1 MLLRRLRWMLDEVVV
16 CTTGDPTRLPE
27 ASLPA
32 GYSLRTLDALDVKD
46 ARAWLAV
53 HNAAFERA
61 WGLADYRRAI
71 PDHPHYDV
79 QGIFLVEHEGRP
91 VATAAYCVYRRNRN
105 VGCGH
110 YGGVVTAHRR
120 RGLGRAL
127 SVLRYRTLH
136 ELGVTR
142 VEAETTIGRRPSLL
156 VQFGL
161 GMRPKLRLDDWNT
174 PDAAVPLARRIAK
187 VRLER
192 LYRRFLA
199 TRETRSPVA
208 LYTDVHPR
216 SAVGPAGGVLGGSLV
231 TPDLRPGLRRIR
243 D

>member
-1 MLLRRLRWMLDEVVV
+1 
-16 CTTGDPTRLPE
+16 
-27 ASLPA
+27 
-32 GYSLRTLDALDVKD
+32 
-46 ARAWLAV
+46 
-53 HNAAFERA
+53 
-61 WGLADYRRAI
+61 
-71 PDHPHYDV
+71 
-79 QGIFLVEHEGRP
+79 
-91 VATAAYCVYRRNRN
+91 
-105 VGCGH
+105 
-110 YGGVVTAHRR
+110 
-120 RGLGRAL
+120 
-127 SVLRYRTLH
+127 
-136 ELGVTR
+136 
-142 VEAETTIGRRPSLL
+142 
-156 VQFGL
+156 
-161 GMRPKLRLDDWNT
+161 MRPKLQLDDWNT

>member
-16 CTTGDPTRLPE
+16 CTTGDPTRLPD
-27 ASLPA
+27 APLPA
-32 GYSLRTLDALDVKD
+32 GYSLRTLDALDLAD

-53 HNAAFERA
+53 HNAAFQRA

-71 PDHPHYDV
+71 LDHPHYDV

-91 VATAAYCVYRRNRN
+91 VAAAAYCLYRRNRT

-110 YGGVVTAHRR
+110 YGAVVMAHRR

-127 SVLRYRTLH
+127 SVLRYRKLR
-136 ELGVTR
+136 ELGATR

-161 GMRPKLRLDDWNT
+161 GMRPKVRLDDWNT
-174 PDAAVPLARRIAK
+174 PDAAVPLARRMAN

-192 LYRRFLA
+192 LYRGFL
-199 TRETRSPVA
+199 TTGETRSGVA
-208 LYTDVHPR
+208 WDQDVHPR
-216 SAVGPAGGVLGGSLV
+216 SAVEPVGEALRGPFV
-231 TPDLRPGLRRIR
+231 TPELAPGVRRVR